1 MNFLEQ
7 FGHVFLHYC
16 QELWLILAAGFLI
29 SGLIHQFVPRR
40 IVEEHLGEKGLRP
53 ILISSV
59 VGVILPVCC
68 FGSLPIAITFR
79 KKGASLGAVMAFL
92 VATPATSV
100 PALIVCWKLLGP
112 AFTVYIFF
120 AVIVIALVMGVVC
133 NSLEIQ
139 TEKISSSDIKD
150 CCGNGC
156 SHPEHRR
163 FSAKMKDALRY
174 AYITLPK
181 EIGREILLGIAL
193 ASLIVT
199 FEPIQKFI
207 QGYLT
212 GPLGYIFILIVG
224 LLTYVCST
232 ASVPMADALIK
243 SGMSHGQALCYLL
256 VGPIT
261 SYGALLVIKK
271 DFGWRILW
279 IYVAVISAL
288 SLLFGIIYDILI

>member
-1 MNFLEQ
+1 MDILER
-7 FGHVFLHYC
+7 FVHIFIHYG

-29 SGLIHQFVPRR
+29 SGIIQQFVPSR

-53 ILISSV
+53 ILISSI
-59 VGVILPVCC
+59 VGAILPVCC

-100 PALIVCWKLLGP
+100 SALIVCWKLLGFV
-112 AFTVYIFF
+112 FTAYIFF
-120 AVIVIALVMGVVC
+120 AVVVMAIVMGVVC
-133 NSLEIQ
+133 NNIGIPTQE
-139 TEKISSSDIKD
+139 TSSSDTEG

-156 SHPEHRR
+156 SHPEHRA
-163 FSAKMKDALRY
+163 FLLKVKDALRY

-193 ASLIVT
+193 ASLIVA
-199 FEPIQKFI
+199 FDPIQRFI
-207 QGYLT
+207 RGYLT
-212 GPLGYIFILIVG
+212 GPAGYIFILIVG
-224 LLTYVCST
+224 LITYVCST

-271 DFGWRILW
+271 EFGGRILW
-279 IYVAVISAL
+279 IYLGIISIL
-288 SLLFGIIYDILI
+288 SLLFGIVYDIFI